1 MIDYK
6 KLGRIGLDSADQ
18 QKVDTIIN
26 VSHQPLVSQYDKH
39 FIKYGYIEVKENKY
53 HIKMSKRE
61 RDIFQITKIIADT
74 ELAFAYRVVGA
85 LLSDTTEENLRK
97 EIELVREDAQVEILR
112 KDKINNDHKKL
123 NGKLR
128 EEIEQLKLD
137 KIKAVED
144 VKKEADKKMMNTITK
159 YENALNKVD
168 GLRKKGL
175 I

>member
-6 KLGRIGLDSADQ
+6 KLSRIGLDSGEQ

-26 VSHQPLVSQYDKH
+26 VSPQPLISQYDNR

-85 LLSDTTEENLRK
+85 LLSDNGEEHLKK
-97 EIELVREDAQVEILR
+97 EIDTLR
-112 KDKINNDHKKL
+112 DRLQIEHLENDKINTSHQKL

-128 EEIEQLKLD
+128 QEIEQLKLD
-137 KIKAVED
+137 KIRAVED
-144 VKKEADKKMMNTITK
+144 VKKESDKLMMNTITK
-159 YENALNKVD
+159 YEKALNKVN

-175 I
+175 L

>member
-85 LLSDTTEENLRK
+85 LLSDTTEEDLRK
-97 EIELVREDAQVEILR
+97 EIDLLR
-112 KDKINNDHKKL
+112 DRLQIEQLENDKINNEHKKL

-128 EEIEQLKLD
+128 EEIE
-137 KIKAVED
+137 E
-144 VKKEADKKMMNTITK
+144 VKKDADKKMMNTITK

>member
-6 KLGRIGLDSADQ
+6 KLGRIGLDSGEQ

-61 RDIFQITKIIADT
+61 RDMFQIPKSIADT

-85 LLSDTTEENLRK
+85 LLSDNGEEQLKK
-97 EIELVREDAQVEILR
+97 EIDTLR
-112 KDKINNDHKKL
+112 DRLQIEHLENDKINKSHQKI
-123 NGKLR
+123 NGELR
-128 EEIEQLKLD
+128 EEIHDEKHRRQFAEAELKEVKADNKKLAEQNDLL
-137 KIKAVED
+137 IHTP
-144 VKKEADKKMMNTITK
+144 N
-159 YENALNKVD
+159 

-175 I
+175 L